1 MSARYHD
8 DLIARA
14 RGVLALDR
22 NGLPACRDTQAI
34 FSVMRALR
42 QSAGPDAFDELVTH
56 GFLAGAA
63 ERYDRDIAADMRAVP
78 AVCYEMGTHPEDL
91 QHFCGESPQH
101 RVELSPFAAS
111 AYAVT
116 NSLYAA
122 FDAKWRA
129 EAEAFPS
136 NPVTGVTW
144 FDATVFASWVGC
156 RLLTE
161 AEWEYL
167 CGAGNWAQWCCG
179 DEDKLPAYAWYSENA
194 EDRTHP
200 VGTRMPNMLDIY
212 DMHGNVWEWC
222 ADDYSDEYYS
232 SASALERDPLNDHSV
247 GNGTAPANTH
257 KVSRGGGYYALA
269 EMCRTRYR
277 LHDPAHYKATDLG
290 FRLARGTHTQEGMA

>member
-1 MSARYHD
+1 MSAHYHD
-8 DLIARA
+8 DLIATA
-14 RGVLALDR
+14 RDVLALDR
-22 NGLPACRDTQAI
+22 AGLPACHDTQAI
-34 FSVMRALR
+34 FSVIRELR
-42 QSAGPDAFDELVTH
+42 RSAEPEAFEELVTH

-63 ERYDRDIAADMRAVP
+63 ERYDRVIAADMRAIP
-78 AVCYEMGTHPEDL
+78 AVRYEMGTPLEDL

-101 RVELSPFAAS
+101 QVELSPFAAS

-116 NSLYAA
+116 NSLYAT
-122 FDAKWRA
+122 FDAEWLDKA
-129 EAEAFPS
+129 KASPE

-156 RLLTE
+156 RLPTE

-167 CGAGNWAQWCCG
+167 CGAGNWDQWCCG
-179 DEDKLPAYAWYSENA
+179 NEHKLPAYAWYSENA

-200 VGTRMPNMLDIY
+200 VGTLTPNMLDMY

-222 ADDYSDEYYS
+222 ADDYSGEYYS
-232 SASALERDPLNDHSV
+232 SASERDPLNDHSA

-257 KVSRGGGYYALA
+257 KVSRGGGFYALA

-277 LHDPAHYKATDLG
+277 LHDPAQYKASDLG
-290 FRLARGTHTQEGMA
+290 FRLARGTQT